1 MSRRIDHFTHHS
13 QTNAHNAQHT
23 SLLEDIKTNTANIK
37 LEAETIDVN
46 VADLE
51 VLQTAANVLLTTAN
65 TNSAHISDNLDQ
77 VNTNLGVLDGELE
90 LITGQATSTNSK
102 LDTINTTL
110 TGGSVVN
117 ISTLATHAKQDTL
130 NTTLG
135 TLATHAKQDT
145 INTTLGSLATES
157 TLNIIAEEFTKC
169 DTDNVVITGSALPAG
184 ASTSANQTTINT
196 TLGSV
201 VNQFR
206 SQWSN
211 GNGGGTALG
220 PAVALLATHAKQDT
234 LNTTLGTLA
243 TSVIQTNGTQQ
254 AKCMG
259 IGDDG
264 ANKQMKTDNSGNVSA
279 FLVSD
284 VIMKPSNITNGDHA
298 SFSGSSVASML
309 RCRTDINNNATGVFL
324 LCDSAGALSVN
335 SKSSVVKTTG
345 EWLATSTAIGDDNY
359 SSALDCSSFKEVRL
373 FGKLDGLAPSSLD
386 ILGSTAESGSY
397 YKIGTLDRNT
407 IEIGGVGESHFTA
420 HLQASPNF
428 IKIYNNSGSGITCE
442 FDYIGLSV

>member
-1 MSRRIDHFTHHS
+1 MSSHGFIQAHLHS
-13 QTNAHNAQHT
+13 HKN
-23 SLLEDIKTNTANIK
+23 E
-37 LEAETIDVN
+37 ETIIGHLDGVEGQL
-46 VADLE
+46 ADLK
-51 VLQTAANVLLTTAN
+51 TYT
-65 TNSAHISDNLDQ
+65 D
-77 VNTNLGVLDGELE
+77 GVEG
-90 LITGQATSTNSK
+90 K

-110 TGGSVVN
+110 TAGGVVD
-117 ISTLATHAKQDTL
+117 ISTLATHAKQDTLNTTLGSLATHAKQDTL

-145 INTTLGSLATES
+145 INTTLGDLATES

-169 DTDNVVITGSALPAG
+169 DTDNVVITGSVLPTG
-184 ASTSANQTTINT
+184 ASTSGNQTTINT
-196 TLGSV
+196 TLGTIN
-201 VNQFR
+201 NQFR

-211 GNGGGTALG
+211 GNGSGTALG

-234 LNTTLGTLA
+234 INTTLGTLA
-243 TSVIQTNGTQQ
+243 TSAIQTNGNQQ

-284 VIMKPSNITNGDHA
+284 VVMKPSNITNGDHA

-335 SKSSVVKTTG
+335 SKSSAVKTTG
-345 EWLATSTAIGDDNY
+345 EWLATSTAIGDDTY
-359 SSALDCSSFKEVRL
+359 SSALDCSLFREVRI
-373 FGKLDGLAPSSLD
+373 FGKIVGLGPASLD
-386 ILGSTAESGSY
+386 ILGSTTSSGSY
-397 YKIGTLDRNT
+397 YKIGTLTRDSL
-407 IEIGGVGESHFTA
+407 EIGGVAETHFSGKVEMPT
-420 HLQASPNF
+420 NF
-428 IKIYNNSGSGITCE
+428 IKIYNNAGSGITCE
-442 FDYIGLSV
+442 FDYVGFSV